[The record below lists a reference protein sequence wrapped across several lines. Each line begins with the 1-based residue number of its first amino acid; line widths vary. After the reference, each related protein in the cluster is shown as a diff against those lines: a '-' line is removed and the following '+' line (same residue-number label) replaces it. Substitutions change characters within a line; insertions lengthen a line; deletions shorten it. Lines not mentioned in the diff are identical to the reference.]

1 MKIHNTYQEALE
13 KLNTEVLTPAI
24 RKFLTAINNKT
35 CTLADIDETVLD
47 WLKKVGDPVNT
58 GSVHSF
64 GEINKTSKAAIELLD
79 AIEEVEM
86 RSLSWGY
93 PHGSL
98 SYDEIEE
105 IFNNSTVSG
114 LDCDELVEELIEARL
129 IFLLK
134 ILF

>member
-1 MKIHNTYQEALE
+1 MKL
-13 KLNTEVLTPAI
+13 TE
-24 RKFLTAINNKT
+24 
-35 CTLADIDETVLD
+35 
-47 WLKKVGDPVNT
+47 
-58 GSVHSF
+58 
-64 GEINKTSKAAIELLD
+64 TSKAAIELLD

-114 LDCDELVEELIEARL
+114 LDCDELVEELIEASPY
-129 IFLLK
+129 F
-134 ILF
+134 FF